1 MTKCPMCG
9 AKAMLSKD
17 PLDNDERKMKK
28 EIEKDGYVFFCIAD
42 GCKSNPIHGFRVKI
56 SKLQKDRIMYDHNQE
71 KDARRVEESRGIRL
85 WNIRVD

>member
-42 GCKSNPIHGFRVKI
+42 KCESNPIHGFRVKI

-85 WNIRVD
+85 

>member
-42 GCKSNPIHGFRVKI
+42 KCESNPIHGFRVKI
-56 SKLQKDRIMYDHNQE
+56 SKLQKDRIMYEHNNEKMQKRVAQE
-71 KDARRVEESRGIRL
+71 RGIRL
-85 WNIRVD
+85 